1 MFRVLGCVFF
11 QHDLRL
17 VVLAGLLCLFA
28 CVTAMS
34 IVSRAREA
42 DPKLRPWWLVA
53 AGVVAGCGIWGTHFV
68 AMLAYEPG
76 FLVSYDPALTVLS
89 VLIAITICSIGFT
102 VALKPKRAL
111 LGGAVTGAAIG
122 AMHYVGMA
130 AVRAPAIAV
139 WDPSYVA
146 SSVAIGIGMM
156 AVGMRLTFG
165 VRTRWSG
172 YFVSGIVFT
181 LAICSM
187 HFTAMSAVVYR
198 FDPRVEVSGA
208 VMAPGTLA
216 IAVAASAALVV
227 ALGLVGALV
236 DHHLAQRSS
245 IEAERLRAHITEL
258 EHTRDALQRT
268 SLELGVALK
277 AADAANRS
285 KSQFLAAMS
294 HELRTPLNAVIGFSD
309 MLDMETFGPLG
320 NPRYKQYAKDIRASG
335 THLLALINDILD
347 LTRLDAGATNLNDE
361 TFDVSEIISEALR
374 MMSPHAKS
382 ANVVLRNEAR
392 RALPRVKADKRRMRQ
407 VLLNLLSNAVKFT
420 PSGGSVTV
428 NAELMDQGL
437 RVSVSDTG
445 IGIAEADIPRAFERF
460 GQVDSTLARKYEG
473 AGLGLPLARDLVE
486 LHGGQLTLESKLNL
500 GTTVCF
506 VLPHA
511 RLVQAEPM
519 AAA

>member
-1 MFRVLGCVFF
+1 
-11 QHDLRL
+11 
-17 VVLAGLLCLFA
+17 
-28 CVTAMS
+28 
-34 IVSRAREA
+34 
-42 DPKLRPWWLVA
+42 
-53 AGVVAGCGIWGTHFV
+53 
-68 AMLAYEPG
+68 
-76 FLVSYDPALTVLS
+76 
-89 VLIAITICSIGFT
+89 
-102 VALKPKRAL
+102 
-111 LGGAVTGAAIG
+111 
-122 AMHYVGMA
+122 
-130 AVRAPAIAV
+130 
-139 WDPSYVA
+139 
-146 SSVAIGIGMM
+146 
-156 AVGMRLTFG
+156 
-165 VRTRWSG
+165 
-172 YFVSGIVFT
+172 
-181 LAICSM
+181 
-187 HFTAMSAVVYR
+187 
-198 FDPRVEVSGA
+198 
-208 VMAPGTLA
+208 MAPGTLA

-245 IEAERLRAHITEL
+245 IEAERLRDHITEL
-258 EHTRDALQRT
+258 EQMRDALQRT

-361 TFDVSEIISEALR
+361 TFDMSEIVSEALR
-374 MMSPHAKS
+374 MMSPHARS

-392 RALPRVKADKRRMRQ
+392 RALPRVKADKRRMRH

-428 NAELMDQGL
+428 NAELLDQGL

-486 LHGGQLTLESKLNL
+486 LHGGRFTLESKLNL
-500 GTTVCF
+500 GTTVRF